1 MKEGKIM
8 FEVVEAKQEYRGKN
22 LVSISNKDMETM
34 GINSGSLVEVGNS
47 KKMIFRAIRS
57 IDEASGNIGIDG
69 ETRHVLGISLG
80 EKIAAVL
87 STVEVKALRSIE
99 ISVLENE
106 NIAVE
111 EMQQSI
117 IPSLKD
123 PRNEHI
129 FRTAFTGAP
138 VTVGQRTRVPLS
150 NGEKLICSI
159 SKIMPKTLE
168 LGLVDDKT
176 KITISDSIGEGSGV
190 NVHYEDIGGLEE
202 EITKIR
208 EMVEF
213 PMKHP
218 KIFEKLGVS
227 APKGVLLT
235 GPPGTGKTLL
245 AKAVATETDAKFI
258 SIAGP
263 EIMSKYHG
271 GSEENLRAKFEEAQK
286 NAPAII
292 FIDEI
297 DAIAPK
303 RGESSDQAEK
313 RVVAQLLTLMDG
325 LKSRGQVVVMAAT
338 NRPDD
343 LDEALRRP
351 GRFDREL
358 RINPPTEE
366 GRYKILEIHSRNM
379 PLDDKQAIL
388 TEFSNKTIGFT
399 GADLEVLC
407 KEAALHSVKPFYA
420 EIMALAEDMEDQ
432 GVEDKNLKEGALLS
446 VEEKEIMEKREELLS
461 HLVVKRSD
469 FVYAMKMVEP
479 SAMREVLIKKPNVKW
494 EDVGGLKKAKEK
506 LRELVELPLL
516 RPELYAA
523 AGIKPSKGV
532 LLYGPPGTGKTL
544 LAKAVATESNA
555 NFISIKGPELI
566 SKWVGESEKHVREI
580 FKKAKQVSPSIIF
593 FDEFDSIAKVRGSG
607 MGGNSS
613 EKVVNQILTELDGV
627 EDLENV
633 MIVAATNRRDL
644 IDPAVLR
651 PGRIDSHVELFNPD
665 LETREE
671 IFKVHT
677 AKMPLEKGIDLKKMS
692 VESEGWTGAD
702 IDAVCRNS
710 GINSIKRHYKEEDLK
725 KVTITADD
733 FARGFETIR
742 SQKSDDDVQGNGS
755 MPKMPDMDD
764 VLKSLPKKDMDKVKA
779 KVDEVETKDEKVEG
793 NVKSKVKEIEGK
805 KKASKK

>member
-1 MKEGKIM
+1 MK
-8 FEVVEAKQEYRGKN
+8 VVEAKQEFRGKN
-22 LVSISNKDMETM
+22 LVAISTKDMEKLN
-34 GINSGSLVEVGNS
+34 IVSGSLIEVGNI
-47 KKMIFRAIRS
+47 KKMIFRAIRD
-57 IDEASGNIGIDG
+57 DEALENNIGIDG
-69 ETRHVLGISLG
+69 EIRHALGISLG
-80 EKIAAVL
+80 ENVKIKI
-87 STVEVKALRSIE
+87 STVKAKPLRTIE
-99 ISVLENE
+99 ISILENE
-106 NIAVE
+106 NIPDE
-111 EMQQSI
+111 ELKRGI

-129 FRTAFTGAP
+129 FRSAFSDAP
-138 VTVGQRTRVPLS
+138 VSVGQRTEVPLS
-150 NGEKLICSI
+150 NGERLICMI
-159 SKIMPKTLE
+159 SKILPKSLE
-168 LGLVDDKT
+168 NGIVNEKT
-176 KITISDSIGEGSGV
+176 KIQISDSIGEGSGV
-190 NVHYEDIGGLEE
+190 YTHYEDIGGLNE
-202 EITKIR
+202 EIAKIR

-271 GSEENLRAKFEEAQK
+271 GSEENLRSKFEEAQK

-303 RGESSDQAEK
+303 RGETNDQAEK
-313 RVVAQLLTLMDG
+313 RVVTQLLTLMDG

-366 GRYKILEIHSRNM
+366 GRRKILEIHTRNM
-379 PLDDKQAIL
+379 PLSDKEVIL
-388 TEFSNKTIGFT
+388 TEFSNKTMGFT
-399 GADLEVLC
+399 GADLEILC
-407 KEAALHSVKPFYA
+407 KEAALHSVKPFYSD
-420 EIMALAEDMEDQ
+420 IMGLAEEMENE
-432 GVEDKNLKEGALLS
+432 GIEDDNLKDRKNATIEEQKIIDKRDTLL
-446 VEEKEIMEKREELLS
+446 KN
-461 HLVVKRSD
+461 LVVKRED

-479 SAMREVLIKKPNVKW
+479 SAMREVLIKKPNVRW
-494 EDVGGLKKAKEK
+494 EDVGGLEEAKDK
-506 LRELVELPLL
+506 LRELIELPLL
-516 RPELYAA
+516 RPELYRL
-523 AGIKPSKGV
+523 AGIKPNKGV
-532 LLYGPPGTGKTL
+532 LLFGPPGTGKTL

-593 FDEFDSIAKVRGSG
+593 FDEFDSIAKVRGTG
-607 MGGNSS
+607 MGENSS
-613 EKVVNQILTELDGV
+613 ERVINQILTELDGV
-627 EDLENV
+627 EELENV
-633 MIVAATNRRDL
+633 TIIAATNRKDL
-644 IDPAVLR
+644 IDPSILR

-665 LETREE
+665 LKTRHE

-677 AKMPLEKGIDLKKMS
+677 KPMPLEDGIDLEKMAKD
-692 VESEGWTGAD
+692 GKDLTGAD
-702 IDAVCRNS
+702 IESICRNA
-710 GINSIKRHYKEEDLK
+710 GINAIKRNYKIEDLTK
-725 KVTITADD
+725 FKIT
-733 FARGFETIR
+733 
-742 SQKSDDDVQGNGS
+742 
-755 MPKMPDMDD
+755 
-764 VLKSLPKKDMDKVKA
+764 KKDFEKSFKEMEHQKNPSNPVIPQ
-779 KVDEVETKDEKVEG
+779 KD
-793 NVKSKVKEIEGK
+793 ITQK
-805 KKASKK
+805 KIKKN

>member
-1 MKEGKIM
+1 MKDNQKSREPLRGKKLIL
-8 FEVVEAKQEYRGKN
+8 EVVEAKQEYRGKN
-22 LVSISNKDMETM
+22 LVSISNNDMEDL
-34 GINSGSLVEVGNS
+34 GIVSGTLVQVGNS
-47 KKMIFRAIRS
+47 KKMIFRAIR
-57 IDEASGNIGIDG
+57 GNDIFDGKIGIDG
-69 ETRHVLGISLG
+69 ETRHVLGMSLG
-80 EKIAAVL
+80 ENVTVVQNK
-87 STVEVKALRSIE
+87 VEVKSLRSIE

-106 NIAVE
+106 NVPEE
-111 EMQQSI
+111 EMKQNV

-129 FRTAFTGAP
+129 FRSAFSGAP
-138 VTVGQRTRVPLS
+138 VSVGQRTSVPLS
-150 NGEKLICSI
+150 NGEKIVCVI
-159 SKIMPKTLE
+159 SKILPKTLE
-168 LGLVDDKT
+168 TGIVNDKT
-176 KITISDSIGEGSGV
+176 KITISDSVGEGSGA
-190 NVHYEDIGGLEE
+190 NVHYEDVGGLDE
-202 EITKIR
+202 EIAKIR

-218 KIFEKLGVS
+218 KIFEKLGIG
-227 APKGVLLT
+227 APKGILLT

-271 GSEENLRAKFEEAQK
+271 GSEENLRGKFEEAQK
-286 NAPAII
+286 NAPAIV

-366 GRYKILEIHSRNM
+366 GRRKILEIHTRNM
-379 PLDDKQAIL
+379 PLEDKEAIL

-399 GADLEVLC
+399 GADLEVLG

-420 EIMALAEDMEDQ
+420 DIMSLAEDMENQ
-432 GVEDKNLKEGALLS
+432 GIEDKNLKEGEVLS
-446 VEEKEIMEKREELLS
+446 IEEKEIMEKREKVLS
-461 HLVVKRSD
+461 NLVVRRAD

-479 SAMREVLIKKPNVKW
+479 SAMREVLIKKPNIKW
-494 EDVGGLKKAKEK
+494 TDIGGLQDAKDK

-516 RPELYAA
+516 RPDLYVA

-532 LLYGPPGTGKTL
+532 LLFGPPGTGKTL

-555 NFISIKGPELI
+555 NFISVKGPELI

-593 FDEFDSIAKVRGSG
+593 FDEFDSISKSRGSG
-607 MGGNSS
+607 MGNDSS
-613 EKVVNQILTELDGV
+613 EKVINQMLTELDGV

-633 MIVAATNRRDL
+633 MIIAATNRKDL
-644 IDPAVLR
+644 IDPAILR

-665 LETREE
+665 LETRGE

-677 AKMPLEKGIDLKKMS
+677 AKMPLEKDVDLVKMTR
-692 VESEGWTGAD
+692 ESENWTGAD
-702 IDAVCRNS
+702 IEAVCRNA
-710 GINSIKRHYKEEDLK
+710 GINSIKRNYKEEDLTKIRITK
-725 KVTITADD
+725 KDFEEAFEYLKKQKDD
-733 FARGFETIR
+733 EVKARA
-742 SQKSDDDVQGNGS
+742 GS
-755 MPKMPDMDD
+755 MSGMPSMEDIAKMI
-764 VLKSLPKKDMDKVKA
+764 PKKDV
-779 KVDEVETKDEKVEG
+779 EKVED
-793 NVKSKVKEIEGK
+793 KVSEVEAREKKLK
-805 KKASKK
+805 KKIEKK

>member
-1 MKEGKIM
+1 MKEKKMMLEI
-8 FEVVEAKQEYRGKN
+8 VESKQEFRGKN
-22 LVSISNKDMETM
+22 LVAISSREIEKLD
-34 GINSGSLVEVGNS
+34 ILSGDFVQVGNH
-47 KKMIFRAIRS
+47 KKMIFRAIRADDS
-57 IDEASGNIGIDG
+57 FEGKVGIDG
-69 ETRHVLGISLG
+69 EMRKVLGVSLG
-80 EKIAAVL
+80 ENVAVCQTDVVL
-87 STVEVKALRSIE
+87 KPLRAIE

-106 NIAVE
+106 NISEE
-111 EMQQSI
+111 EMKQSI

-123 PRNEHI
+123 KRNEHL
-129 FRTAFTGAP
+129 FRNAFFGSP
-138 VTVGQRTRVPLS
+138 VAVGQRTSVPLN
-150 NGEKLICSI
+150 NGERLICVI
-159 SKIMPKTLE
+159 SKILPKGVE
-168 LGLVDDKT
+168 SGIVNDKT
-176 KITISDSIGEGSGV
+176 KIQISESVGEGSGV
-190 NVHYEDIGGLEE
+190 NVHYEDIGGLDE
-202 EITKIR
+202 EISKIR

-286 NAPAII
+286 NAPAIV

-313 RVVAQLLTLMDG
+313 RVVTQLLTLMDG

-366 GRYKILEIHSRNM
+366 GRKKILGIHTRNM
-379 PLDDKQAIL
+379 PLEDKEAIL
-388 TEFSNKTIGFT
+388 EEFSNKTIGYT

-420 EIMALAEDMEDQ
+420 ELMSLSEDMESQ
-432 GVEDKNLKEGALLS
+432 GVEDSELKEGDAFMS
-446 VEEKEIMEKREELLS
+446 KEEEDILKRREELLKN
-461 HLVVKRSD
+461 LIVKRSD

-479 SAMREVLIKKPNVKW
+479 SAMREVLIKNPNVKW
-494 EDVGGLKKAKEK
+494 DDVGGLSDAKEK

-516 RPELYAA
+516 RPELYKA
-523 AGIKPSKGV
+523 AGIKPSKGI
-532 LLYGPPGTGKTL
+532 LLFGPPGTGKTL

-555 NFISIKGPELI
+555 NFISVKGPELI

-580 FKKAKQVSPSIIF
+580 FKKAKQVSPAIIF
-593 FDEFDSIAKVRGSG
+593 FDEFDSISKSRGSVG
-607 MGGNSS
+607 ASCDSS
-613 EKVVNQILTELDGV
+613 EKVVNQMLTELDGV

-633 MIVAATNRRDL
+633 MIIAATNRKDL
-644 IDPAVLR
+644 IDPAILR

-665 LETREE
+665 LETLEE
-671 IFKVHT
+671 IYKVHT
-677 AKMPLEKGIDLKKMS
+677 KEMPLEKGIDLKKLAKD
-692 VESEGWTGAD
+692 SEGWTGAD
-702 IDAVCRNS
+702 IEAVCRNA
-710 GINSIKRHYKEEDLK
+710 GINSIKRNYKEEDLK
-725 KVTITADD
+725 KVSITKED
-733 FARGFETIR
+733 FERAYETIR
-742 SQKSDDDVQGNGS
+742 KQKSDEVKSEVAS
-755 MPKMPDMDD
+755 MSGMPDMN
-764 VLKSLPKKDMDKVKA
+764 SLMQEMKVNSAGSGEQTAGSKN
-779 KVDEVETKDEKVEG
+779 KTK
-793 NVKSKVKEIEGK
+793 GK
-805 KKASKK
+805 KKIAEKK